1 MFNLCNTESI
11 TFVLRSDYVG
21 VVVAVVD
28 DDWEKG
34 DGVVVLNCLL
44 LWIDKLTNNN
54 NNKVL

>member
-28 DDWEKG
+28 DD
-34 DGVVVLNCLL
+34 
-44 LWIDKLTNNN
+44 
-54 NNKVL
+54 

>member
-11 TFVLRSDYVG
+11 TFVLSDYVG

>member
-54 NNKVL
+54 NKVL